1 MSGTS
6 HTKQVLIYDYHPAI
20 SKGLSNIVEFEL
32 NADVTLQPLC
42 PEADLLKILHEIN
55 IDLIL
60 LDIQP
65 PEKNGF
71 GLIKKIMADDQ
82 GQKILVFSRYDQDLH
97 AEDAIHAGAK
107 GFIMKFESVDEI
119 LKAIQVVLGNGIYRN
134 NGISQP

>member
-6 HTKQVLIYDYHPAI
+6 HMKQVLIYDYHPAI

-32 NADVTLQPLC
+32 NADVTLQPLY
-42 PEADLLKILHEIN
+42 PEDDLLKVLREMN
-55 IDLIL
+55 IGLIL
-60 LDIQP
+60 MDIRS

-82 GQKILVFSRYDQDLH
+82 GLKILIFSGYDQDLY
-97 AEDAIHAGAK
+97 AEDAIRAGAK
-107 GFIMKFESVDEI
+107 GFIMKFESVGEI
-119 LKAIQVVLGNGIYRN
+119 LRAIQIVLGNGIYRS